1 MAKLLIMVGL
11 AILIVGLL
19 LQFAPG
25 LLKWFGHLPGDF
37 RCEGEHTRI
46 YIPLTSMIVV
56 SLVLT
61 LILNLWR

>member
-25 LLKWFGHLPGDF
+25 LLKWFGHFPGDF
-37 RCEGEHTRI
+37 RFEGEHTRI
-46 YIPLTSMIVV
+46 YIPLTSMIVI

-61 LILNLWR
+61 LIVNLWR